1 MARRAKA
8 TGCGKFIIVM
18 IILIPLSFIG
28 ASLYNGKNPLDALS
42 ELFGGEVTVVED
54 QIQQDE
60 PNDSPDLDNENPP
73 IATGDKSLQVL
84 QEDIAAKERM
94 IERLE
99 SRIELLEK
107 ELDNCQAELQQLNN

>member
-1 MARRAKA
+1 
-8 TGCGKFIIVM
+8 M

-28 ASLYNGKNPLDALS
+28 ASLYNGKNPLDAIS

-60 PNDSPDLDNENPP
+60 PNDPQDLNNENQP
-73 IATGDKSLQVL
+73 ISTTGEDKTQQGL
-84 QEDIAAKERM
+84 QEEVAAKERM

-99 SRIELLEK
+99 SRIGLLEE
-107 ELDNCQAELQQLNN
+107 ELDKCQAELQQLNN